1 METIIGFA
9 AGYLTGTKAGR
20 DGLER
25 MRSSARA
32 IAQSP
37 EARRLATEA
46 VTVASAVVGRGSVRG
61 TAKTATGLARL
72 LIRQITEPASER

>member
-9 AGYLTGTKAGR
+9 AGYLTGTRAGR

-25 MRSSARA
+25 MRTSVRA

-37 EARRLATEA
+37 EARRLVTEA
-46 VTVASAVVGRGSVRG
+46 VTVASAIVGRNSARG
-61 TAKTATGLARL
+61 AAKTAAGVARL
-72 LIRQITEPASER
+72 VIRQITEPPER

>member
-9 AGYLTGTKAGR
+9 AGYLAGTKAGR

-25 MRSSARA
+25 MRSTVRA

-46 VTVASAVVGRGSVRG
+46 VTVGSAIVGRGS
-61 TAKTATGLARL
+61 AKGAAKSATGLARL
-72 LIRQITEPASER
+72 LIRQLTEPAEH

>member
-9 AGYLTGTKAGR
+9 AGYFAGTQAGR

-25 MRSSARA
+25 MRTSARA

-37 EARRLATEA
+37 EARRLVTEA
-46 VTVASAVVGRGSVRG
+46 VTVGSAIAGRGSARG
-61 TAKTATGLARL
+61 AAKTATGMARM
-72 LIRQITEPASER
+72 LIRQITEPAPEH

>member
-1 METIIGFA
+1 IGFA
-9 AGYLTGTKAGR
+9 AGYLTGTKAGK

-25 MRSSARA
+25 MRSSVRA
-32 IAQSP
+32 IAQSA

-46 VTVASAVVGRGSVRG
+46 VTIASAIVGRNSARG
-61 TAKTATGLARL
+61 AAKSAAGMARL

>member
-25 MRSSARA
+25 MRASVRA
-32 IAQSP
+32 IARSP
-37 EARRLATEA
+37 EARRLVTDA
-46 VTVASAVVGRGSVRG
+46 VTVAGAIAGRGSAKG
-61 TAKTATGLARL
+61 AAKTATGLARL
-72 LIRQITEPASER
+72 VIRQITEPSER

>member
-9 AGYLTGTKAGR
+9 AGYLTGTKAGK

-25 MRSSARA
+25 MRGSVRA

-46 VTVASAVVGRGSVRG
+46 VTVASAIVGRGSAKG
-61 TAKTATGLARL
+61 AAKTATGMARL
-72 LIRQITEPASER
+72 LIRQLTEPAEQ